1 MKHLFAATALSL
13 AFATPAFADGK
24 IYVQLPDLT
33 AYHGAE
39 AETFLAELVLANIVS
54 SNCAGFEVTE
64 EDWSLLTDSADL
76 LAYGQLGLS
85 VDDTD
90 ATYYAPAFNALDLA
104 DTCAD
109 EGPKVEPILEKLV
122 ELGGSRTA
130 LPDQKAAYQAH
141 QVLQAEWDARAGQGP
156 IGKTKTK

>member
-1 MKHLFAATALSL
+1 MKRLLATTAFCLAL
-13 AFATPAFADGK
+13 ATPVLADGK
-24 IYVQLPDLT
+24 IYVQLPDLS
-33 AYHGAE
+33 AWKGAE
-39 AETFLAELVLANIVS
+39 AETLLKELVLANVVS
-54 SNCAGFEVTE
+54 SNCPGFEVTG

-76 LAYGQLGLS
+76 IAYGQLGLS

-90 ATYYAPAFNALDLA
+90 ATYYAPAFSALDRA
-104 DTCAD
+104 DTCAT

-130 LPDQKAAYQAH
+130 LPNQDAAYQAH
-141 QVLQAEWDARAGQGP
+141 QLLQAEWDARAGQGP